1 MINIDLQASPDAF
14 IDQMIEANIHKGYVV
29 LLDQQP
35 QTSSDEVMTL
45 NSFITQSPDYQGHEG
60 IFWEIDPE
68 TYSLF
73 IAAVHRTH
81 RGAGQ
86 GGTRLKQY
94 DTLANIFTD
103 ALRLAKGMTDKNAC
117 AGLWWGGGKSVI
129 HSRTA
134 PQDLQGAAREAMFAQ
149 FGRFI
154 ASLNGV
160 YVCAE
165 DMNVSPE
172 DLRIVHAHNRFCTCV
187 PQEIGGS
194 SNPSVFTARG
204 VFMGLLAGIHFL
216 DATEDRSN
224 TDLSGKHVL
233 VQGAGNVG
241 GPLVDLIVQSGG
253 RVTLFDISERTI
265 ADFQSRYTPEQVAI
279 ERDLE
284 KFYTTPADVFA
295 PCAIGAIL
303 NDQTI
308 PNLKVKM
315 VAGAANNQLKDPVEH
330 SEMLHD
336 RGILYVPDFI
346 INRMGIVN
354 CANEQYGYLLDTIE
368 EKILETYDFT
378 YNLLQKA
385 KSNDTSPEFMAMQ
398 MAEQLSRVDH
408 PIWGHRG
415 LKLIQQLVDSHW
427 EA

>member
-14 IDQMIEANIHKGYVV
+14 IDQMIAAGIHKGYVV

-35 QTSSDEVMTL
+35 QASSDQLMAL

-60 IFWEIDPE
+60 IFWEIDPVSH
-68 TYSLF
+68 SLF

-81 RGAGQ
+81 RGAAQ

-94 DTLANIFTD
+94 ESLSSIFTD

-129 HSRTA
+129 HSRTE
-134 PQDLQGAAREAMFAQ
+134 PQSLLGAERRDMFAQ

-187 PQEIGGS
+187 PQEVGGS

-204 VFMGLLAGIHFL
+204 VFMGLLAGLHFL
-216 DATEDRSN
+216 DGTEDHTN
-224 TDLSGKHVL
+224 TDLTGKHIL

-253 RVTLFDISERTI
+253 RVTLFDINRHTI
-265 ADFQSRYTPEQVAI
+265 AEIQSRYTDDQVRIEPNLEQ
-279 ERDLE
+279 
-284 KFYTTPADVFA
+284 FYATPADVFA

-303 NDQTI
+303 NDDTI
-308 PNLKVKM
+308 PQLQVRM
-315 VAGAANNQLKDPVEH
+315 IAGAANNQLKDPVEH

-378 YNLLQKA
+378 YHLLQKA
-385 KSNDTSPEFMAMQ
+385 KSNQTSPEFMAMQ

-415 LKLIQQLVDSHW
+415 LKLIQQLVHSHW